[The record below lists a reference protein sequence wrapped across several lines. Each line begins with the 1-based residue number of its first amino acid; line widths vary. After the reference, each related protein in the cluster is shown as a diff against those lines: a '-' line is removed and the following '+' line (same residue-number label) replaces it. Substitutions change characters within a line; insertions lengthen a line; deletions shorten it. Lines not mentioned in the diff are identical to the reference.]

1 MTLMMRVAL
10 MMMMMKLMMMVQ
22 VMEKTLS
29 KLATFDEGSMMGSM
43 LGFVV
48 SIAMMMTIMK
58 YRPASISTH
67 RFMSSNSVHIRQ
79 FYITENPSLTCHL
92 SEQEDQCDW
101 VWN

>member
-1 MTLMMRVAL
+1 MTMLML
-10 MMMMMKLMMMVQ
+10 VQ

-48 SIAMMMTIMK
+48 SNTTVMMTMMMDK
-58 YRPASISTH
+58 H
-67 RFMSSNSVHIRQ
+67 Q
-79 FYITENPSLTCHL
+79 FQHVDYWTYLLYPRKFTCHFV
-92 SEQEDQCDW
+92 EQENQCDW